1 MKKIFLFITLLF
13 HLESYAQLSM
23 QVVFENEKDSLF
35 FIKNQADFPTKSIDS
50 TAIISQLR
58 GVIGSF
64 HKQAYLESS
73 FDFISKKDSILTL
86 KFHLGNRYE
95 WAQLRNGNVSEAFL
109 AQIGYREKLFE
120 NKAFIY
126 SEIVDIEEK
135 LLSYAEDNGYP
146 FAQVWLDS
154 LVIQNSQISAA
165 LMMKTGAVFKFDTIH
180 IESLR
185 NPDASGTE
193 GSVKISS
200 TYLQNYL
207 ELKKGAFFSRSKI
220 LQISR
225 RLADLPFLSER
236 KKPTIT
242 FKENNTA
249 TINLFLENKKAS
261 RWDFLVGVQPNTTT
275 NGSQKFTVTFN
286 GNADFQN
293 LLGLGERIFA
303 NFENL
308 RPQSPRLNLK
318 VTYPYILNFPFG
330 FDGSFDLYKRDSV
343 YIETH
348 LNLGALYML
357 GGNDYLK
364 LFWNNYKSNNLI
376 INALQIIKTKQL
388 PATLDISTNTFGLE
402 LSKQKLD
409 YRFNPRRGWSLV
421 LRGSA
426 GVRQVRKNS
435 DILNLKDSSDSTFKF
450 SKLYDTLSLKNFQY
464 TIGSQSAYYLPF
476 LKRGVLKIGIQGGF
490 IFTSAPISQN
500 EQYRIGGNRIL
511 RGFNEESIFASRY
524 AVGTLEYRFLLG
536 RNSYLYAFGDVG
548 YVEDVTRT
556 TRRYDTPIGFGAGIT
571 FETKVGLVG
580 FTLAAGREQG
590 NPIDFRNTK
599 THFGYVSLF

>member
-1 MKKIFLFITLLF
+1 MKKIFLFFTLIF

-35 FIKNQADFPTKSIDS
+35 FIKNQPDFSKKLTDS
-50 TAIISQLR
+50 AAVVSLLR
-58 GVIGSF
+58 GVTGSF

-73 FDFISKKDSILTL
+73 FDFISKKDSILIL

-109 AQIGYREKLFE
+109 AQVGYREKLFE

-154 LVIQNSQISAA
+154 LMIQNSQISAA
-165 LMMKTGAVFKFDTIH
+165 LMMKTGAIFKFDTI
-180 IESLR
+180 
-185 NPDASGTE
+185 NTE

-236 KKPTIT
+236 KNPTIT

-275 NGSQKFTVTFN
+275 NGSQKFTITFN

-348 LNLGALYML
+348 LNLGAQYML

-376 INALQIIKTKQL
+376 INALQITQTKQL

-402 LSKQKLD
+402 LFKQKLD
-409 YRFNPRRGWSLV
+409 YRFNPRRGWSLI

-435 DILNLKDSSDSTFKF
+435 DILNLKDSSDSTFNF

-464 TIGSQSAYYLPF
+464 TISSQSAYYVPF

-490 IFTSAPISQN
+490 IFTTSPISQN

-571 FETKVGLVG
+571 FETKVGLFG

>member
-1 MKKIFLFITLLF
+1 MKKIFLFFTLIF

-35 FIKNQADFPTKSIDS
+35 FIKNQPDFSKKLTDS
-50 TAIISQLR
+50 AAVVSLLR
-58 GVIGSF
+58 GVTGSF

-73 FDFISKKDSILTL
+73 FDFISKKDSILIL

-109 AQIGYREKLFE
+109 AQVGYREKLFE

-154 LVIQNSQISAA
+154 LMIQNSQISAA
-165 LMMKTGAVFKFDTIH
+165 LMMKTGAIFKFDTI
-180 IESLR
+180 
-185 NPDASGTE
+185 NTE

-236 KKPTIT
+236 KNPTIT

-275 NGSQKFTVTFN
+275 NGSQKFTITFN

-348 LNLGALYML
+348 LNLGAQYML

-376 INALQIIKTKQL
+376 INALQITQTKQL

-409 YRFNPRRGWSLV
+409 YRFNPRRGWSLI

-435 DILNLKDSSDSTFKF
+435 DILNLKDSSDSTFNF

-464 TIGSQSAYYLPF
+464 TISSQSAYYVPF

-490 IFTSAPISQN
+490 IFTTSPISQN

-571 FETKVGLVG
+571 FETKVGLFG

>member
-1 MKKIFLFITLLF
+1 MKKIFLFFTLIF

-35 FIKNQADFPTKSIDS
+35 FIKNQPDFSKKLTDS
-50 TAIISQLR
+50 AAVVSLLR
-58 GVIGSF
+58 GVTGSF

-73 FDFISKKDSILTL
+73 FDFISKKDSILIL

-109 AQIGYREKLFE
+109 AQVGYRDKLFE

-165 LMMKTGAVFKFDTIH
+165 LMMKTGAIFKFDTI
-180 IESLR
+180 
-185 NPDASGTE
+185 NTE

-236 KKPTIT
+236 KNPTIT

-275 NGSQKFTVTFN
+275 NGSQKFTITFN

-348 LNLGALYML
+348 LNLGAQYML

-376 INALQIIKTKQL
+376 INALQITQTKQL

-402 LSKQKLD
+402 LFKQKLD
-409 YRFNPRRGWSLV
+409 YRFNPRRGWSLI

-435 DILNLKDSSDSTFKF
+435 DILNLKDSSDSTFNF

-464 TIGSQSAYYLPF
+464 TISSQSAYYVPF

-490 IFTSAPISQN
+490 IFTTSPISQN

-571 FETKVGLVG
+571 FETKVGLFG

>member
-1 MKKIFLFITLLF
+1 MKKIFLFFTLIF

-23 QVVFENEKDSLF
+23 QIVFENEKDSLF
-35 FIKNQADFPTKSIDS
+35 FIKNQLDFSKKLTDS
-50 TAIISQLR
+50 AAVVSLLR
-58 GVIGSF
+58 GVTGSF

-73 FDFISKKDSILTL
+73 FDFISKKDSILIL

-109 AQIGYREKLFE
+109 AQVGYREKLFE

-165 LMMKTGAVFKFDTIH
+165 LMMKTGAIFKFDTI
-180 IESLR
+180 
-185 NPDASGTE
+185 NTE

-275 NGSQKFTVTFN
+275 NGSQKFTITFN

-348 LNLGALYML
+348 LNLGAQYML

-376 INALQIIKTKQL
+376 INALQITQTKQL

-402 LSKQKLD
+402 LFKQKLD
-409 YRFNPRRGWSLV
+409 YRFNPRRGWSLI

-435 DILNLKDSSDSTFKF
+435 DILNLKDSSDSTFNF

-464 TIGSQSAYYLPF
+464 TISSQSAYYVPF

-490 IFTSAPISQN
+490 IFTTSPISQN

-571 FETKVGLVG
+571 FETKVGLFG

>member
-1 MKKIFLFITLLF
+1 MKKIFLFFTLF
-13 HLESYAQLSM
+13 FYLESYAQLSM
-23 QVVFENEKDSLF
+23 QIVFENEKDSLF
-35 FIKNQADFPTKSIDS
+35 FIKNQADFPAKSIDS
-50 TAIISQLR
+50 VAITSILR

-109 AQIGYREKLFE
+109 SQVGYREKLFE

-126 SEIVDIEEK
+126 SEIADIEEK
-135 LLSYAEDNGYP
+135 LLTYAEDNGYP
-146 FAQVWLDS
+146 FSQVWLDS

-180 IESLR
+180 
-185 NPDASGTE
+185 TE
-193 GSVKISS
+193 GLVKISPA
-200 TYLQNYL
+200 YLQNYL

-261 RWDFLVGVQPNTTT
+261 RWDFLVGVQPNTAT

-348 LNLGALYML
+348 LNLGAQYML

-376 INALQIIKTKQL
+376 INALQIIQTKQL

-435 DILNLKDSSDSTFKF
+435 DILNLKDSSDSTFNF

-464 TIGSQSAYYLPF
+464 TISSQSAYYLPF
-476 LKRGVLKIGIQGGF
+476 SKRGVLKIGIQGGF

-524 AVGTLEYRFLLG
+524 AVGMLEYRFLLG

-571 FETKVGLVG
+571 FETKVGLFG

>member
-1 MKKIFLFITLLF
+1 MKKIFLFFTLF
-13 HLESYAQLSM
+13 FYLESYAQLSM
-23 QVVFENEKDSLF
+23 QIVFENEKDSLF
-35 FIKNQADFPTKSIDS
+35 FIKNQADFPAKSIDS
-50 TAIISQLR
+50 AAVAPVLR

-109 AQIGYREKLFE
+109 SQVGYREKLFE

-126 SEIVDIEEK
+126 SEIADIEEK

-180 IESLR
+180 
-185 NPDASGTE
+185 TE
-193 GSVKISS
+193 GSVKISPA
-200 TYLQNYL
+200 YLQNYL

-348 LNLGALYML
+348 LNLGAQYML

-364 LFWNNYKSNNLI
+364 LFWNSYKSNNLI
-376 INALQIIKTKQL
+376 INALQITQTKQL

-435 DILNLKDSSDSTFKF
+435 DILNLKDSSDSTFNF

-464 TIGSQSAYYLPF
+464 TISSQSAYYLPF
-476 LKRGVLKIGIQGGF
+476 SKRGVLKIGIQGGF

-571 FETKVGLVG
+571 FETKVGLFG

>member
-1 MKKIFLFITLLF
+1 MKKIFFFFTLLF

-23 QVVFENEKDSLF
+23 KIVFENEKDSLF
-35 FIKNQADFPTKSIDS
+35 FIKNQGDFQTKPLDS
-50 TAIISQLR
+50 AAIASQLR
-58 GVIGSF
+58 GVIGGF

-109 AQIGYREKLFE
+109 SQVGYRDKVFE

-126 SEIVDIEEK
+126 SEIVDIKEK

-154 LVIQNSQISAA
+154 LVIQNNQISAA
-165 LMMKTGAVFKFDTIH
+165 LMMKTGAVFKFDTI
-180 IESLR
+180 
-185 NPDASGTE
+185 NTE

-200 TYLQNYL
+200 AYLQNYL

-242 FKENNTA
+242 FRENNTA
-249 TINLFLENKKAS
+249 IINLFLENKKAS
-261 RWDFLVGVQPNTTT
+261 RWDFLVGVQPNTAT
-275 NGSQKFTVTFN
+275 NGSQKFTITFN

-318 VTYPYILNFPFG
+318 VTYPFILNFPFG

-348 LNLGALYML
+348 LNLGAQYML

-376 INALQIIKTKQL
+376 INALQVIQTKQL

-409 YRFNPRRGWSLV
+409 YRFNPRKGWSV
-421 LRGSA
+421 ILRGSG

-464 TIGSQSAYYLPF
+464 TISSQSAYYVPVF
-476 LKRGVLKIGIQGGF
+476 KRSVLKIGIQGGF
-490 IFTSAPISQN
+490 IFTTSPISQN
-500 EQYRIGGNRIL
+500 EQYRIGGSRIL
-511 RGFNEESIFASRY
+511 RGFNEESIFASRF

-536 RNSYLYAFGDVG
+536 RNSYLYVFGDIG

-556 TRRYDTPIGFGAGIT
+556 TQRYDTPVGFGAGIT
-571 FETKVGLVG
+571 FETKVGLFG

>member
-1 MKKIFLFITLLF
+1 MKKTFLFFTLLF

-23 QVVFENEKDSLF
+23 QVVFENEKDSLI
-35 FIKNQADFPTKSIDS
+35 FIKNQPNFPAKLMDS
-50 TAIISQLR
+50 VAIASLLR
-58 GVIGSF
+58 GVIGDF

-109 AQIGYREKLFE
+109 AQVGYREKLFE

-126 SEIVDIEEK
+126 SEIADIEEK

-154 LVIQNSQISAA
+154 IVIQNSQISAA

-180 IESLR
+180 
-185 NPDASGTE
+185 TE
-193 GSVKISS
+193 GLVKISS

-348 LNLGALYML
+348 LNLGTQYML

-376 INALQIIKTKQL
+376 INALQIIQTKQL
-388 PATLDISTNTFGLE
+388 PATLDILTNTFGLE

-409 YRFNPRRGWSLV
+409 YRFNPRKGWSVV

-435 DILNLKDSSDSTFKF
+435 DILNLKDSSDSTFNF

-464 TIGSQSAYYLPF
+464 TISSQSAYYLPF
-476 LKRGVLKIGIQGGF
+476 LKRGVLKIGIQGSF
-490 IFTSAPISQN
+490 IFTTSPISQN

-536 RNSYLYAFGDVG
+536 RNSYLYAFADVG

-571 FETKVGLVG
+571 FETKVGLFG

>member
-1 MKKIFLFITLLF
+1 MKKTFLFFTLLF

-23 QVVFENEKDSLF
+23 QVVFENEKDSLI
-35 FIKNQADFPTKSIDS
+35 FIKNQPNFPAKLMDS
-50 TAIISQLR
+50 VAIASLLR
-58 GVIGSF
+58 GVIGDF

-109 AQIGYREKLFE
+109 AQVGYREKLFE

-126 SEIVDIEEK
+126 SEIADIEEK

-154 LVIQNSQISAA
+154 IVIQNSQISAA

-180 IESLR
+180 
-185 NPDASGTE
+185 TE
-193 GSVKISS
+193 GLVKISS

-348 LNLGALYML
+348 LNLGTQYML

-376 INALQIIKTKQL
+376 INALQIIQTKQL
-388 PATLDISTNTFGLE
+388 PATLDILTNTFGLE

-409 YRFNPRRGWSLV
+409 YRFNPRKGWSVV

-435 DILNLKDSSDSTFKF
+435 DILNLKDSSDSTFNF

-464 TIGSQSAYYLPF
+464 TISSQSAYYLPF

-490 IFTSAPISQN
+490 IFTTSPISQN

-571 FETKVGLVG
+571 FETKVGLFG

>member
-1 MKKIFLFITLLF
+1 MKKTFLFFTLLF

-23 QVVFENEKDSLF
+23 QVVFENEKDSLI
-35 FIKNQADFPTKSIDS
+35 FIKNQPNFPAKLMDS
-50 TAIISQLR
+50 VAIASLLR
-58 GVIGSF
+58 GVIGDF

-109 AQIGYREKLFE
+109 AQVGYREKLFE

-126 SEIVDIEEK
+126 SEIADIEEK

-154 LVIQNSQISAA
+154 IVIQNSQISAA

-180 IESLR
+180 
-185 NPDASGTE
+185 TE
-193 GSVKISS
+193 GLVKISS

-348 LNLGALYML
+348 LNLGTQYML

-376 INALQIIKTKQL
+376 INALQIIQTKQL
-388 PATLDISTNTFGLE
+388 PATLDILTNTFGLE

-409 YRFNPRRGWSLV
+409 YRFNPRKGWSVV

-435 DILNLKDSSDSTFKF
+435 DILNLKDSSDSTFNF

-464 TIGSQSAYYLPF
+464 TISSQSAYYLPF
-476 LKRGVLKIGIQGGF
+476 LKRGVLKIGIQGSF
-490 IFTSAPISQN
+490 IFTTSPISQN

-571 FETKVGLVG
+571 FETKVGLFG

>member
-1 MKKIFLFITLLF
+1 MKKIFLFFTLF
-13 HLESYAQLSM
+13 FYLESYAQLSM
-23 QVVFENEKDSLF
+23 RVVFENEKDSLF
-35 FIKNQADFPTKSIDS
+35 FIKNQPDFPTKSTDS
-50 TAIISQLR
+50 IAIVSQLKE
-58 GVIGSF
+58 VIGSF

-73 FDFISKKDSILTL
+73 FDFISKKESILTF

-109 AQIGYREKLFE
+109 AQVGYREKLFE

-154 LVIQNSQISAA
+154 LVIQNSQISAV

-180 IESLR
+180 
-185 NPDASGTE
+185 TE
-193 GSVKISS
+193 GSVKISP

-261 RWDFLVGVQPNTTT
+261 RWDFLVGVQPNTAV
-275 NGSQKFTVTFN
+275 NGTQKFTITFN

-293 LLGLGERIFA
+293 LLGLGERILA

-318 VTYPYILNFPFG
+318 VTYPYILNLPFG
-330 FDGSFDLYKRDSV
+330 FDGSFDLYKRDSG

-348 LNLGALYML
+348 LNLGAQYML

-376 INALQIIKTKQL
+376 INALQIIQTKQL

-409 YRFNPRRGWSLV
+409 YRFNPHKGWSLV

-435 DILNLKDSSDSTFKF
+435 DILNLKDSSDSTFNF
-450 SKLYDTLSLKNFQY
+450 SKLYDSLSLKNFQY
-464 TIGSQSAYYLPF
+464 TISSQSAYYLPVF
-476 LKRGVLKIGIQGGF
+476 KRSVLKIGVQGGF
-490 IFTSAPISQN
+490 IFTTSPISQN

-556 TRRYDTPIGFGAGIT
+556 TQRYDTPIGFGAGIT
-571 FETKVGLVG
+571 FETKVGLFG

>member
-1 MKKIFLFITLLF
+1 MKKIFLFFTLIF

-23 QVVFENEKDSLF
+23 QIVFENEKDSLF
-35 FIKNQADFPTKSIDS
+35 FTKNQPDFSKKLTDS
-50 TAIISQLR
+50 AAVVSLLR
-58 GVIGSF
+58 GVTGSF

-73 FDFISKKDSILTL
+73 FDFISKKDSILIL

-109 AQIGYREKLFE
+109 AQVGYREKLFE

-165 LMMKTGAVFKFDTIH
+165 LMMKTGAIFKFDTI
-180 IESLR
+180 
-185 NPDASGTE
+185 NTE

-275 NGSQKFTVTFN
+275 NGSQKFTITFN

-343 YIETH
+343 YIETR
-348 LNLGALYML
+348 LNLGAQYML

-376 INALQIIKTKQL
+376 INALQITQTKQL

-409 YRFNPRRGWSLV
+409 YRLNPRRGWSLI

-435 DILNLKDSSDSTFKF
+435 DILNLKDSSDSTFNF

-464 TIGSQSAYYLPF
+464 TISSQSAYYVPF

-490 IFTSAPISQN
+490 IFTTSLISQN

-556 TRRYDTPIGFGAGIT
+556 TQRYDTPIGFGAGIT
-571 FETKVGLVG
+571 FETKVGLFG

>member
-1 MKKIFLFITLLF
+1 MKKTFLFFTLLF

-23 QVVFENEKDSLF
+23 QVVFENEKDSLI
-35 FIKNQADFPTKSIDS
+35 FIKNQPNFPAKLMDS
-50 TAIISQLR
+50 VAIASLLR
-58 GVIGSF
+58 GVIGDF

-109 AQIGYREKLFE
+109 AQVGYREKLFE

-126 SEIVDIEEK
+126 SEIADIEEK

-154 LVIQNSQISAA
+154 IVIQNSQISAA

-180 IESLR
+180 
-185 NPDASGTE
+185 TE
-193 GSVKISS
+193 GLVKISS

-348 LNLGALYML
+348 LNLGTQYML

-376 INALQIIKTKQL
+376 INALQIIQTKQL
-388 PATLDISTNTFGLE
+388 PATLDILTNTFGLE

-409 YRFNPRRGWSLV
+409 YRFNPRKGWSVV

-435 DILNLKDSSDSTFKF
+435 DILNLKDSSDSTFNF

-464 TIGSQSAYYLPF
+464 TISSQSAYYLPF

-490 IFTSAPISQN
+490 IFTTSPISQN

-536 RNSYLYAFGDVG
+536 RNSYLYAFADVG

-571 FETKVGLVG
+571 FETKVGLFG

>member
-1 MKKIFLFITLLF
+1 MKKIFLFFTLLF

-35 FIKNQADFPTKSIDS
+35 FIKNQPDFPTKLMDS
-50 TAIISQLR
+50 VAIASLLKR
-58 GVIGSF
+58 VIGGF

-73 FDFISKKDSILTL
+73 FDFISKKDSILSL

-109 AQIGYREKLFE
+109 AQVGYREKLFG

-165 LMMKTGAVFKFDTIH
+165 LMMKTGAVFIFDTI
-180 IESLR
+180 
-185 NPDASGTE
+185 NTE
-193 GSVKISS
+193 GLVKISS

-348 LNLGALYML
+348 LNLGTQYML

-376 INALQIIKTKQL
+376 INALQIIQTKQL

-409 YRFNPRRGWSLV
+409 YRFNPRKGWSLV

-435 DILNLKDSSDSTFKF
+435 DILNLKDSSDSTFNF

-464 TIGSQSAYYLPF
+464 TISSQSAYYLPF

-490 IFTSAPISQN
+490 IFTTSPISQN

-571 FETKVGLVG
+571 FETKVGLFG

>member
-1 MKKIFLFITLLF
+1 MKKIFFFFALLF

-23 QVVFENEKDSLF
+23 KIVFENEKDSLF
-35 FIKNQADFPTKSIDS
+35 FTKNQSDFQTKPIDS
-50 TAIISQLR
+50 AAIASQLR
-58 GVIGSF
+58 GVIGGF

-73 FDFISKKDSILTL
+73 FDLISKKDSILTL

-109 AQIGYREKLFE
+109 SQVGYREKLFE
-120 NKAFIY
+120 NNAFIY
-126 SEIVDIEEK
+126 SEIADIEEK

-154 LVIQNSQISAA
+154 LVIQSNQISAA
-165 LMMKTGAVFKFDTIH
+165 LMMKTGAVFKFDTI
-180 IESLR
+180 
-185 NPDASGTE
+185 NTE

-200 TYLQNYL
+200 AYLQNYL

-220 LQISR
+220 LQMSR
-225 RLADLPFLSER
+225 RLTDLPFLSER

-242 FKENNTA
+242 FRENNTA
-249 TINLFLENKKAS
+249 IVNLFLENKKAS
-261 RWDFLVGVQPNTTT
+261 RWDFLVGVQPNTAT
-275 NGSQKFTVTFN
+275 NGSQKFTITFN

-318 VTYPYILNFPFG
+318 ATYPYILNFPFG

-348 LNLGALYML
+348 LNLGAQYML

-376 INALQIIKTKQL
+376 INALQVIQTKQL

-409 YRFNPRRGWSLV
+409 YRFNPRKGWSV
-421 LRGSA
+421 ILRGSA
-426 GVRQVRKNS
+426 GLRQVRKNS

-450 SKLYDTLSLKNFQY
+450 SKLYDTLLLKNFQY
-464 TIGSQSAYYLPF
+464 TIGSQSAYYVPVF
-476 LKRGVLKIGIQGGF
+476 KRSVLKIGIQGGF
-490 IFTSAPISQN
+490 IFTTSPISQN
-500 EQYRIGGNRIL
+500 EQYRVGGNRIL
-511 RGFNEESIFASRY
+511 RGFNEESIFASRF
-524 AVGTLEYRFLLG
+524 AVGTLEYRFSLG
-536 RNSYLYAFGDVG
+536 RNSYLYAFGDMG

-556 TRRYDTPIGFGAGIT
+556 TRRYDTPVGFGAGIT
-571 FETKVGLVG
+571 FETKVGLFG